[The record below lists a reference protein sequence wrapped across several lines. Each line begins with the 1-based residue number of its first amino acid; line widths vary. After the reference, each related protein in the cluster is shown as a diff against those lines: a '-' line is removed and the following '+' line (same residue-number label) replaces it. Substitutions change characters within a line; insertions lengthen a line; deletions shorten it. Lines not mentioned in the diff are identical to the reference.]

1 MGRTAGRSPE
11 DTRSLLLSAVAEM
24 IRAKGSSA
32 TLDDIAGHAGVSKG
46 GLLYHFASKDELL
59 IELAKDLLSEFRI
72 CVEAEI
78 DPDDREPGRF
88 TRAYVR
94 ALLSVVHDE
103 AAARE
108 SVALVAQLVTNP
120 AIAELARAES
130 DAIEARLRADGLP
143 DEVRVLIVAA
153 ADGANSAPI
162 WGGASRSPAELGQLE
177 QRLILLTRE
186 PGLWQQV
193 TATLEI
199 C

>member
-11 DTRSLLLSAVAEM
+11 DTRSLLLSAAAEM

-32 TLDDIAGHAGVSKG
+32 TLNDIAGHAGVSKG

-120 AIAELARAES
+120 AIAELGKR
-130 DAIEARLRADGLP
+130 
-143 DEVRVLIVAA
+143 
-153 ADGANSAPI
+153 
-162 WGGASRSPAELGQLE
+162 
-177 QRLILLTRE
+177 
-186 PGLWQQV
+186 
-193 TATLEI
+193 
-199 C
+199 